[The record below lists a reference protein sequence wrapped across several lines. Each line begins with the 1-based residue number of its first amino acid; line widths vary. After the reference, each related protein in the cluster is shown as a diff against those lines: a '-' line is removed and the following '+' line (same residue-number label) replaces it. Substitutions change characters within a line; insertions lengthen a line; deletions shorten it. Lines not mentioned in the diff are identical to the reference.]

1 MSHTIYVERASDMD
15 SRVCRAFA
23 VLASALAA
31 VTLVI
36 LAATPAAAF
45 PRAAGS
51 PPVTVASSP
60 SSPVSPQP
68 AIEPLSRLLLTAR
81 TRLVPGTPHTPHATP
96 PGPFPF
102 TATASS
108 DGLIIVH
115 TYGASAAFPADLI
128 ALAQHDLQTTVHQTL
143 DLSLKRPVHI
153 YAYRSR
159 DDFLNGAP
167 VTNPA
172 ETGALTDFLT
182 DSIYLVSTSTG
193 DDGAVRSLPHELT
206 HAVFHQNMDVGHL
219 EGDFFRFFPLWLDEG
234 LAAYDEPD
242 GGAHTS
248 GYNESLDQAVS
259 AKRLP
264 DFLRDFTVDY
274 PADPDTDLLAYAE
287 ARSFI
292 AYLVTGYGLPR
303 LHQFLQDAK
312 DGDLILAAEQDFGAD
327 LTQLQSRWEVSLGLA
342 PTVKDAGY
350 APVVTA
356 PAPFTPGALPARTGS
371 AAPLALDMRGV
382 ISVPSLLLLGV
393 LLALALAGL
402 AQEWQSARR
411 RGRILPYGGWAAT
424 PARFPSPADTPSSA
438 ADVPMPEPS
447 TILPANVLVLAPPA
461 ASRPVRSG
469 PRWYDLAL
477 ILLPAPVALAT
488 GFLVFQ
494 RDPLHALRIPY
505 LVAAAVAAPFAL
517 ALLALIL
524 LRRQRDGFP
533 ASRLMSLAVA
543 VLACALPLLQATP
556 TAEAQAAAYE
566 SRGAYALALTYYTT
580 TGESHAAEIA
590 DLARVQG
597 EWAGDAARTHDFAT
611 ATAHFRAAIALGPAE
626 HTVADDRA
634 RLLDTTERWGAALT
648 GARQFD
654 AALAVYADQLA
665 SPTCD
670 ATCHARLHADAGD
683 TYLAWA
689 NTQISTGDLAGA
701 LTTLNTLTQR
711 YGDTPAG
718 ARGKP
723 AANEI
728 AAERDYLA
736 ALDAGAHG
744 DDSGMNAQLQQ
755 VVSQHPGTA
764 AADLAARTA
773 EPVSGVVRDAS
784 GAPVDGDRLYF
795 LAFTSQAGAQGFHY
809 DFRSD
814 TSVFKVGTVISGSGA
829 FSVRLPP
836 GYWYIPAWDD
846 ASQAANDYFNAPVSN
861 SNDAFTVQAF
871 TPASVGVIVGF

>member
-1 MSHTIYVERASDMD
+1 MGK
-15 SRVCRAFA
+15 RVRRAFA
-23 VLASALAA
+23 ALAYAPA
-31 VTLVI
+31 VVLILVI

-45 PRAAGS
+45 PRAASS
-51 PPVTVASSP
+51 PPANAP
-60 SSPVSPQP
+60 LRPVSPQT
-68 AIEPLSRLLLTAR
+68 AIEPLSRLFLTAR
-81 TRLVPGTPHTPHATP
+81 AKLAPDTPHTPHMPRPTP

-102 TATASS
+102 TATTSS

-115 TYGASAAFPADLI
+115 TYGASATFPADLI
-128 ALAQHDLQTTVHQTL
+128 ALAQRDLQTTVHQTL
-143 DLSLKRPVHI
+143 DLSLQRPIHI

-159 DDFLNGAP
+159 DDFLAGAP

-172 ETGALTDFLT
+172 ETGALTDWLT
-182 DSIYLVSTSTG
+182 NSIYLVSTSIG

-206 HAVFHQNMDVGHL
+206 HAVFHQNMDAGHL
-219 EGDFFRFFPLWLDEG
+219 ESAFFRFFPLWIDEG

-242 GGAHTS
+242 GGAYTS
-248 GYNESLDQAVS
+248 GYNERLDKAVS
-259 AKRLP
+259 AKHLT
-264 DFLRDFTVDY
+264 DFLREFAIDY
-274 PADPDTDLLAYAE
+274 PADPDTDLLDYAE

-292 AYLVTGYGLPR
+292 TYLVTSYGLPR
-303 LHQFLQDAK
+303 LHHFLQDAK
-312 DGDLILAAEQDFGAD
+312 DGDLILAAERDFGAD

-356 PAPFTPGALPARTGS
+356 LAPFAPGTLPARASS

-402 AQEWQSARR
+402 AQEWQSTRR
-411 RGRILPYGGWAAT
+411 RGRILPYDGWTAT
-424 PARFPSPADTPSSA
+424 PAQFPSPADTPSATTSDA
-438 ADVPMPEPS
+438 PTPEPL
-447 TILPANVLVLAPPA
+447 TILPANVLVLAPAP
-461 ASRPVRSG
+461 SHPMRSG
-469 PRWYDLAL
+469 PRWYDLTL
-477 ILLPAPVALAT
+477 VLLPAPLALAA
-488 GFLVFQ
+488 GLIVFQ

-517 ALLALIL
+517 ALLALAL
-524 LRRQRDGFP
+524 LRRGRDGFP

-556 TAEAQAAAYE
+556 AGRAQAAAYE
-566 SRGAYALALTYYTT
+566 ADRAYALALTYYTA

-590 DLARVQG
+590 DLARVRG
-597 EWAGDAARTHDFAT
+597 EWASDAARTHDFAT
-611 ATAHFRAAIALGPAE
+611 ATSHFRAAIALGPADR
-626 HTVADDRA
+626 TAADDRA

-665 SPTCD
+665 APSCD

-689 NTQISTGDLAGA
+689 NTQISTGDFAGA
-701 LTTLNTLTQR
+701 LTTLSTLAQR

-744 DDSGMNAQLQQ
+744 DDAGMNAQLQQ

-795 LAFTSQAGAQGFHY
+795 LAFTSQAQAQGFRY

-814 TSVFKVGTVISGSGA
+814 TSLFKVGAVIGGGGA

-836 GYWYIPAWDD
+836 DYWYIPVWDD

-861 SNDAFTVQAF
+861 SNDAFTVRAF